1 MHRLRR
7 AAALALAGGMA
18 VGLALAVPAA
28 AQAGTGGHRLQTQKF
43 TISFTD
49 DQPGIVIAAGP
60 VRGRG
65 LDYESQTD
73 PSKAVFVFKKGTVN
87 VWHDAVGQN
96 PKVDPRSCTIY
107 DVETGSWKFT
117 GGTGKYRHVFG
128 FGRFRFTLFATFRVI
143 RKHHH
148 RACDL
153 KDGPE
158 HQSIFVTAWGQ
169 STLGQHGHGL
179 AA

>member
-7 AAALALAGGMA
+7 AAA
-18 VGLALAVPAA
+18 LALAVPAA
-28 AQAGTGGHRLQTQKF
+28 AQAGTGGHRLQAQKF
-43 TISFTD
+43 TISITD
-49 DQPGIVIAAGP
+49 DAPGIVIAAGP

-65 LDYESQTD
+65 LDLESQKSD
-73 PSKAVFVFKKGTVN
+73 NKAVFVFRKGTVN

-96 PKVDPRSCTIY
+96 PRVDPRTCSAF
-107 DVETGSWKFT
+107 DVETGSWKFL

-128 FGRFRFTLFATFRVI
+128 FGRFKFTLFATFRVI
-143 RKHHH
+143 HKHHH

-153 KDGPE
+153 KHGPE
-158 HQSIFVTAWGQ
+158 HISIFVTAWGK
-169 STLGQHGHGL
+169 STLGKHGHDL